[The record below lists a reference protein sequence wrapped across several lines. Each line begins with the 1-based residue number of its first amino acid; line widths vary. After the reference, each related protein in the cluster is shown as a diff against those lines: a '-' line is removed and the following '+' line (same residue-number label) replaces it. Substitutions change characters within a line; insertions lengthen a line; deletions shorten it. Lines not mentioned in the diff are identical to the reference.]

1 MNDSSPAVQ
10 AEALTAVG
18 NIVLDFTPQKSV
30 VMQTDGIA
38 QLINLAQSMDHS
50 LRRNAVLALKNLLFM
65 ADIVVK
71 RRVMAELTVPTLCDL
86 IRDADEEVQE
96 QAITLVR
103 NLVYGEQDSV
113 DQIFSDGRMLFQAI
127 EEQLTNPCPDI
138 SLQAL
143 YVINNVVSGSEVH
156 KEAVMTSI
164 LSSHATN
171 STSWLTQFLQDM
183 SNPQLRVVAVWCIIN
198 LLYPVGEGI
207 NSRVVRLREAGIEA
221 QLQKM
226 QDDSCLDVKSHVKTA
241 LDYFKPSTLATTSGR

>member
-1 MNDSSPAVQ
+1 MSSF
-10 AEALTAVG
+10 L
-18 NIVLDFTPQKSV
+18 ILWLDF
-30 VMQTDGIA
+30 
-38 QLINLAQSMDHS
+38 
-50 LRRNAVLALKNLLFM
+50 
-65 ADIVVK
+65 
-71 RRVMAELTVPTLCDL
+71 
-86 IRDADEEVQE
+86 
-96 QAITLVR
+96 
-103 NLVYGEQDSV
+103 
-113 DQIFSDGRMLFQAI
+113 
-127 EEQLTNPCPDI
+127 
-138 SLQAL
+138 QAL

-226 QDDSCLDVKSHVKTA
+226 QDDSCLDVKVSP
-241 LDYFKPSTLATTSGR
+241 LLPLLQPIQFCTSNWFLIHRCLRAESCKDSFRLF